1 MQGGEGGVRIEV
13 MLTVVFDVETKKT
26 FDEVG
31 GYHPEKLGVSVS
43 GVWWGEDGSDGQ
55 YKAFREDEF
64 PEMFKLFERAD
75 MIVGFNSIGF
85 DMPAL
90 APYYAGD
97 LLSLP
102 NLDIMVEI
110 EKQVGHRIGLDA
122 VAKETLGEQK
132 IGHGLDA
139 IEYYHSGDWES
150 LEKYCLQDVKV
161 TKDLYDYGR
170 DQGVLRFKNRWNRLI
185 EVPVDF
191 GLPGKKE
198 KKVQTT
204 LF

>member
-1 MQGGEGGVRIEV
+1 
-13 MLTVVFDVETKKT
+13 MLVVVFDVETKKT

-31 GYHPEKLGVSVS
+31 GYHPEKLGVSLS
-43 GVWWGEDGSDGQ
+43 GVWWGEEGSEGE
-55 YKAFREDEF
+55 YHGFREEEF

-75 MIVGFNSIGF
+75 RIVGFNSIGF

-139 IEYYHSGDWES
+139 IEYYHAGDWES

-161 TKDLYDYGR
+161 TKDLYDYGVKN
-170 DQGVLRFKNRWNRLI
+170 GVLKFKNRWNRLI

-191 GLPGKKE
+191 GWKE
-198 KKVQTT
+198 KQEKRVQTT

>member
-1 MQGGEGGVRIEV
+1 LQGGEGGVRIEV

>member
-1 MQGGEGGVRIEV
+1 

-31 GYHPEKLGVSVS
+31 GYHPEKLEVSVS
-43 GVWWGEDGSDGQ
+43 GVWWGEDGSEGQ
-55 YKAFREDEF
+55 YKAFREKEF
-64 PEMFKLFERAD
+64 SEMFKLFERAD
-75 MIVGFNSIGF
+75 RIVGFNSIGF

-90 APYYAGD
+90 APYYAGN

-102 NLDIMVEI
+102 NLDIMLEI

-150 LEKYCLQDVKV
+150 LEKYCLQDVRV
-161 TKDLYDYGR
+161 TKKLYDYGR
-170 DQGVLRFKNRWNRLI
+170 DNGVLRFKNRWNRLI

-191 GLPGKKE
+191 GLPE
-198 KKVQTT
+198 KNEKRVQTT